1 MKIITLSIFFFLF
14 IITSLF
20 AQVNDLQKSISIKA
34 KDSSVKSIMLPIK
47 LPVIRGLTNKNI
59 KLNLKYKPLPDF
71 SKKQSG
77 VDITAKSNLV
87 DKEWEIKQK
96 FKEGDKNT
104 TRFAKDYSL
113 GDIKTTSKTVVIK
126 MRDHEY
132 VDGDR
137 VMLMLN
143 NVVIHPNITLRGD
156 YFTIDIDLQEGF
168 NSINFIALNEGLSS
182 PNTAQLKV
190 FDANGNQLASNKW
203 LITTGYKAS
212 LVILKE

>member
-34 KDSSVKSIMLPIK
+34 KDSSVKSIMMPIK
-47 LPVIRGLTNKNI
+47 LPLIKGLTNKNI

-190 FDANGNQLASNKW
+190 FDADGNQIASNRW

-212 LVILKE
+212 LIILKE